1 MLPFLAFKRVLLP
14 LNSRAP
20 PSASRRVPSRITV
33 MSTSSAKSTEGDA
46 KTDSE
51 ALSPLTPFEERRYGA
66 LGLKMQYFHNH
77 LQEEYE
83 MSYELADGSFNNRGM
98 HLTEFLDSVDQF
110 RNHLTLHHDIEE
122 AHVFPLLAK
131 RMAVFRENERHKN
144 SHKLIHDGLDKLEAI
159 VHEFRLSPSSYSP
172 TRMREALDSFREP
185 LYTHLAE
192 EVRDLSAENMR
203 KHWSLQEIGRMH
215 F

>member
-77 LQEEYE
+77 LQEECRCI
-83 MSYELADGSFNNRGM
+83 MLILRLA
-98 HLTEFLDSVDQF
+98 
-110 RNHLTLHHDIEE
+110 
-122 AHVFPLLAK
+122 
-131 RMAVFRENERHKN
+131 
-144 SHKLIHDGLDKLEAI
+144 LIFI
-159 VHEFRLSPSSYSP
+159 
-172 TRMREALDSFREP
+172 
-185 LYTHLAE
+185 
-192 EVRDLSAENMR
+192 
-203 KHWSLQEIGRMH
+203 I
-215 F
+215 